1 LLSIHQQ
8 NLSEQKEKLDKE
20 FLEWKGNYE
29 QIDDILIVGI
39 KI

>member
-1 LLSIHQQ
+1 VSIH
-8 NLSEQKEKLDKE
+8 NEKLSKQKNKLDKE

-39 KI
+39 RI